1 MRGQWRRTELS
12 LTQVA
17 FADAAVATPPAALQ
31 LAVEESEAAPAAV
44 QVLRCTVPLSEA
56 EAAGWPEGVFSD
68 IPLSRSKATF
78 EAISWIT
85 DRLRLPETLE
95 AWAPISA
102 GPAVQRW
109 MRGESPC
116 ELSAP
121 TVPALSWINAGKG
134 KLIAVED
141 PVQAGQFEQRLK
153 HRPQPFVVQRSAHAS
168 ADGGA
173 IVGALR
179 IAANPAALGMRALA
193 TMPQATRAHT
203 LIRTRARART
213 RIPTF
218 TLTVPQGTHADQ
230 ASLSW
235 RVVNHSDASGGPTWK
250 LPQLQISSNKQDVEA
265 EQPPHFR
272 NFDGRSKRLPVL
284 ELRKEQKRS
293 LSWMLRQVG
302 PEPEPEP

>member
-193 TMPQATRAHT
+193 TMPQ
-203 LIRTRARART
+203 
-213 RIPTF
+213 
-218 TLTVPQGTHADQ
+218 GTHADQ

-272 NFDGRSKRLPVL
+272 NFDGRSKRLPVF

-302 PEPEPEP
+302 PEPEPEPEPEP